1 MTPDEYRACIK
12 AFGLT
17 PVKPSYEGST
27 LHVDRDGQHTLIP
40 NPETLDEDERRSM
53 IDLIKLRLGIPTN

>member
-1 MTPDEYRACIK
+1 MTSDEYRACVR

-27 LHVDRDGQHTLIP
+27 LHVDRDGQHTLVP
-40 NPETLDEDERRSM
+40 DPEALTEEERASM
-53 IDLIKLRLGIPTN
+53 IELVKLRLGIQTN